1 MIREVFQYFDRLPIP
16 ANYHDLMEKV
26 KFVTERNFAR
36 YSLIIGDT
44 DYLKVTGK
52 PFSDSIFVRLK
63 ELSKRDNALWVDADC
78 EISDVLFKYDY
89 IENMPYVL
97 KMGCPA
103 AVMFNNGKKEIF
115 EKMYNLYSGTR
126 RCICQEY
133 IIHNPKKFEFLP
145 IESARHFKFRQV
157 GKNE

>member
-1 MIREVFQYFDRLPIP
+1 MIREVIQYFDRLPIS

-26 KFVTERNFAR
+26 KFVTERNFAK

-52 PFSDSIFVRLK
+52 PFADSIFVRLK
-63 ELSKRDNALWVDADC
+63 ELSKRDNVLWLDADC
-78 EISDVLFKYDY
+78 EINDMLFKHDY
-89 IENMPYVL
+89 IENIPYIFGI
-97 KMGCPA
+97 GCKA
-103 AVMFNNGKKEIF
+103 AAMFNNGRKEIF
-115 EKMYNLYSGTR
+115 EKMYNLYSGTG

-133 IIHNPKKFEFLP
+133 IIHNPKEFELFP
-145 IESARHFKFRQV
+145 KEFIRHLKFRRI